1 MSLTRLARAAALVC
15 TFLLALASTSPLAAS
30 SGWGTPGP
38 PGVRAT
44 AVGAAGDDD
53 ARAYA
58 AATSLES
65 GTSVLYRTDDA
76 GATWTPLIEASGA
89 DTYAE
94 IFPDPRDGNRV
105 FAAAQKGNGLTDV
118 YRSLDRGANWATVLT
133 ISTRCVPSFAA
144 GAGADALVLTCGTR
158 LFRTGDAGISWEEPV
173 APFTAATR
181 LAPGPAGTL
190 YAWEVTR
197 IFRSTNG
204 GVSWTQTGQAPAAC
218 PGLLGLDADPS
229 APGTLVAGVGQLG
242 TGGFQCGGVFR
253 STDAGASWTASSIA
267 SVYVT
272 DVAYA
277 PGGGRVY
284 ACATSITGLLPPGGV
299 YVSGDGGRTFGGT
312 GLPSTSALELAV
324 SASGAAVYAAT
335 PLGVFAR
342 DVRPTRR
349 LPER

>member
-1 MSLTRLARAAALVC
+1 MEAMSLGRFARVLVLISAA
-15 TFLLALASTSPLAAS
+15 TPLLAL

-38 PGVRAT
+38 PGTRAT

-53 ARAYA
+53 SRAYA
-58 AATSLES
+58 AATTLES

-76 GATWTPLIEASGA
+76 GLTWTPLIEASGA
-89 DTYAE
+89 DSYAE
-94 IFPDPRDGNRV
+94 VFPDPRDGNRV
-105 FAAAQKGNGLTDV
+105 FASAQKGNGLTDV
-118 YRSLDRGANWATVLT
+118 YRSLDRGGNWSTVLT

-144 GAGADALVLTCGTR
+144 AGGPDALVLTCGTR
-158 LFRTGDAGISWEEPV
+158 VFRTSDAGLSWDEPA

-190 YAWEVTR
+190 YAYELTR
-197 IFRSTNG
+197 VFRSTNG
-204 GVSWTQTGQAPAAC
+204 ATTWTEVGQAPAAC
-218 PGLLGLDADPS
+218 PGLLALDADPS
-229 APGTLVAGVGQLG
+229 APGTLLAGVGLLG

-253 STDAGASWTASSIA
+253 STDSGASWAVSSIA

-272 DVAYA
+272 DVAFA
-277 PGGGRVY
+277 PSGGRVY
-284 ACATSITGLLPPGGV
+284 ACASSIPGLLPPGGV

-312 GLPSTSALELAV
+312 GLPSAGALEIAV

-342 DVRPTRR
+342 DVRATRR
-349 LPER
+349 LPQR